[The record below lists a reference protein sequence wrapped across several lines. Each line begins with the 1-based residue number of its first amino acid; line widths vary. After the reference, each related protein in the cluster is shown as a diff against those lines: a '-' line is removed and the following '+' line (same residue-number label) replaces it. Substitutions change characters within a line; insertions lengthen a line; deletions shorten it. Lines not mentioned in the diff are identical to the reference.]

1 VFGNA
6 GKEKAMKVIIDAE
19 GVAKPKAAAT
29 KKRELA
35 EIWFCMD
42 GKLKHLEWSNH

>member
-19 GVAKPKAAAT
+19 GTSGIKEAEAN
-29 KKRELA
+29 KRELA
-35 EIWFCMD
+35 ESMM
-42 GKLKHLEWSNH
+42 